1 MRDGYGFI
9 LSEPRR
15 TILQMPRAN
24 QSSVD
29 KAVATIVAS
38 EAISSLKCQ

>member
-1 MRDGYGFI
+1 
-9 LSEPRR
+9 
-15 TILQMPRAN
+15 MPQAN

-38 EAISSLKCQ
+38 EAISSLKFQSMCFK